1 MIMFHKA
8 IKLDYPG
15 KLNIDITFQN
25 GEVKRYDVT
34 NLFEKYP
41 QMKALED
48 SKLFHSGRLVG
59 QYGIVWNDDL
69 DLEVETVYEEGKLVR
84 VEEQRA
90 NAMLAYAVALARAQT
105 GLTQKDLSQIT
116 GIDQSD
122 ISKIERGVANP
133 SVNTL
138 ERIATAMGCKLQI
151 SFTSSNS

>member
-1 MIMFHKA
+1 MFHKA

-69 DLEVETVYEEGKLVR
+69 DFSTTSMYFEGTDK
-84 VEEQRA
+84 
-90 NAMLAYAVALARAQT
+90 
-105 GLTQKDLSQIT
+105 K
-116 GIDQSD
+116 
-122 ISKIERGVANP
+122 
-133 SVNTL
+133 
-138 ERIATAMGCKLQI
+138 
-151 SFTSSNS
+151 

>member
-1 MIMFHKA
+1 
-8 IKLDYPG
+8 
-15 KLNIDITFQN
+15 
-25 GEVKRYDVT
+25 
-34 NLFEKYP
+34 
-41 QMKALED
+41 MKALED

-138 ERIATAMGCKLQI
+138 DRIATAMGCKLQI
-151 SFTSSNS
+151 SFISSNS